1 MNSEHI
7 KSQISNLNQ
16 IVKGWGGGLRDPPLK
31 PPTPERVMFK
41 FSLYFYSPIFYA
53 SHHFV

>member
-16 IVKGWGGGLRDPPLK
+16 IVKGWGWYGGIPFKAPL
-31 PPTPERVMFK
+31 
-41 FSLYFYSPIFYA
+41 SLKG
-53 SHHFV
+53 